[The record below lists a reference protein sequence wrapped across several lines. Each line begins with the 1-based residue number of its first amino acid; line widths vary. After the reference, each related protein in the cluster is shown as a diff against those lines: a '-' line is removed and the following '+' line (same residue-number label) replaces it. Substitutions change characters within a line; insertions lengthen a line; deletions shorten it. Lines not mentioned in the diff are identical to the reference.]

1 VKGKA
6 EAVLEPMGLT
16 PEVIAAFV
24 RQIQLAFW
32 RHEAIEPV
40 VERLAHAA
48 ALAEREACAKVAEAH
63 KHIGPFTW
71 EASQHDRLAMY
82 SNRTCEFVA
91 SAIRSREQAEARREE
106 EK

>member
-1 VKGKA
+1 
-6 EAVLEPMGLT
+6 MGLT

-48 ALAEREACAKVAEAH
+48 ALAEREACAKIAERFAH
-63 KHIGPFTW
+63 GIV
-71 EASQHDRLAMY
+71 DRGDMECCG
-82 SNRTCEFVA
+82 SNEQAWLIERSREIA

-106 EK
+106 ER

>member
-1 VKGKA
+1 
-6 EAVLEPMGLT
+6 MGLT

-48 ALAEREACAKVAEAH
+48 ALAEREACAKVAERWCDGGH
-63 KHIGPFTW
+63 KPI
-71 EASQHDRLAMY
+71 QHDTA
-82 SNRTCEFVA
+82 TCIAA
-91 SAIRSREQAEARREE
+91 SIRSREQAEARREE
-106 EK
+106 ER